1 MNIRD
6 LEYVLAVAEKR
17 HFGLAAAA
25 CNVSQPALSAQIKK
39 LEETLGL
46 RLFDRTTRDVAPTP
60 EADFVINHAKRIL
73 ENVGEI
79 KKYARLHREGLQ
91 TKIINLGVIPTIA
104 PYYLP
109 DFFSHIGKWAKAHN
123 ISWQIHEDKTDRLLA
138 QLQEGKLDGAI
149 LSLPVRTDGLKS
161 KKLFQ
166 EPFYLAVPMG
176 HKYASLTTAEPGDI
190 TGAEWLLLDDGH
202 CLKDQ
207 MLGVCEKIRS
217 PASPVY
223 GHSFRATSLETLRHM
238 VATHSGVTLMPE
250 MAKRKNDGI
259 VYIPFG
265 NAKYNRAIGLVWRT
279 SSLYAAELQEIAQK
293 LKRDDTQD

>member
-60 EADFVINHAKRIL
+60 EADFVISHARRIL

-104 PYYLP
+104 PYYLSE
-109 DFFSHIGKWAKAHN
+109 FFNQIGKWAKAHN

-138 QLQEGKLDGAI
+138 QMQEGKLDGAI
-149 LSLPVRTDGLKS
+149 LSLPVRTEGLKF

-166 EPFYLAVPMG
+166 EPFYLAVPVG
-176 HKYASLTTAEPGDI
+176 HKYAALKTAEPGDV

-207 MLGVCEKIRS
+207 MLGICEKIRS

-265 NAKYNRAIGLVWRT
+265 NAKYSRAIGFVWRT
-279 SSLYAAELQEIAQK
+279 GSLYAAELQEIANK
-293 LKRDDTQD
+293 LTREETQG